1 MSNYTFDKQLHGKAT
16 NKISGVS
23 SEKYF
28 FYEIAKKYSENT
40 LFYAAIKFLLYIPY
54 KNFFIQ
60 LQIKFEEIF
69 FGKKIFKFQ

>member
-23 SEKYF
+23 SEKFF

-40 LFYAAIKFLLYIPY
+40 LFYAAIKFSLYIPY
-54 KNFFIQ
+54 KYSFIQ
-60 LQIKFEEIF
+60 LQIKFEDILLEN
-69 FGKKIFKFQ
+69 KYFKFQ